1 MAKVLMA
8 CVGGFLGAGKTTA
21 LVGAARELMGRGL
34 RVGIIT
40 NDQGNNLV
48 DTEVVR
54 GLGFPA
60 EEIAGG
66 CFCCRFDEFV
76 VHAERICEQ
85 HDPQVIFAEAVGSC
99 TDLAA
104 TVYAPL
110 RRFYAGRFDLAP
122 LSIAVEPDR
131 LKRFFQQAE
140 SGFPDSVGYLFEKQL
155 AEADLILL
163 NKGELIDPL
172 ESDGILQSIEER
184 VGRIPVHL
192 MSAREGW
199 GIVEWVDRLL
209 AGHASGQRI
218 LEIDYETYGK
228 AEACLAWLNATV
240 DAAYPAPF
248 HPRDVGECLIANIQQ
263 RCSNAQAAIAH
274 LKILIATA
282 NGSARIAVTEDR
294 SAPQWSGEVEFAL
307 VEEASVVI
315 NARVSSSAELL
326 REIVEAALT
335 RTGNDTGVRFTVQD
349 LQAFLPSAPKPRYRM
364 QAQD

>member
-1 MAKVLMA
+1 MRLPLNLNRLEFHCLNALAMTKVLMA

-21 LVGAARELMGRGL
+21 LVGAAQELMARGL

-48 DTEVVR
+48 DTEVMR
-54 GLGFPA
+54 SLSFPA

-76 VHAERICEQ
+76 VQAERICEQ

-99 TDLAA
+99 ADLAA

-122 LSIAVEPDR
+122 LSIVVEPHR

-163 NKGELIDPL
+163 NKGDLIGQ
-172 ESDGILQSIEER
+172 EENDGIIQSIEDR

-199 GIVEWVDRLL
+199 GVAEWVDRLL
-209 AGHASGQRI
+209 AGHIAGQRI
-218 LEIDYETYGK
+218 LEIDYDTYGQ

-240 DAAYPAPF
+240 DAVSPAPF
-248 HPRDVGECLIANIQQ
+248 HPRDLG
-263 RCSNAQAAIAH
+263 
-274 LKILIATA
+274 
-282 NGSARIAVTEDR
+282 
-294 SAPQWSGEVEFAL
+294 
-307 VEEASVVI
+307 
-315 NARVSSSAELL
+315 RV
-326 REIVEAALT
+326 
-335 RTGNDTGVRFTVQD
+335 
-349 LQAFLPSAPKPRYRM
+349 
-364 QAQD
+364 